1 MPFNLNDFRASL
13 VDDGARASLF
23 EVMMTL
29 PPVLGSAPLSPDI
42 IFKARAT
49 SLPGDTISSIEVPY
63 FGRTIKVAGTRSFP
77 DWSFQVINDENFTI
91 RNNLEIWLSQIN
103 SHVGN
108 IRNPAAR
115 SGVQYQAQAYVTQ
128 YAKTG
133 EIIKQYMIYGAFPVD
148 VAAIDLDW
156 ASGDQI
162 EEYGVTFAYQWW
174 ESVFPI
180 PTTDFV

>member
-1 MPFNLNDFRASL
+1 MPFNVNDFRASL

-49 SLPGDTISSIEVPY
+49 SLPGDAISSIEIPY

-103 SHVGN
+103 SHVN
-108 IRNPAAR
+108 NLRNPAAR
-115 SGVQYQAQAYVTQ
+115 SGVLYQSQAYVTQ

-133 EIIKQYMIYGAFPVD
+133 EIIKQYMINGAFPVD